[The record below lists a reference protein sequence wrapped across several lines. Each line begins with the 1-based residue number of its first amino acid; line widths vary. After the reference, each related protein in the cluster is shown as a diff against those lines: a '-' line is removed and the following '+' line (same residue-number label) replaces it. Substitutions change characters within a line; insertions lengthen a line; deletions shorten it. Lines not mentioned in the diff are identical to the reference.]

1 MRHLS
6 FLPETSADLQILCLG
21 AHSDDI
27 EIGCGGTLLTW
38 LEKHPNASVT
48 WVVLSANDERAQEAR
63 KSAASFLTKAA
74 NQDVVVKN
82 FRESYFSFTGADI
95 KDYFEE
101 LKRKVLPQVIF
112 THYRHDRHQ
121 DHRIVSDLTWNT
133 FRNNLILEYEIP
145 KYDGDLGIPNLFVDV
160 PEPHYEKKIALLME
174 HFQTQGTKPWFDRET
189 FTALMRLRG
198 MESNS
203 QSRFA
208 EAFYARKVKL

>member
-1 MRHLS
+1 MRPLS

-38 LEKHPNASVT
+38 LEKYPNASVT

-63 KSAASFLTKAA
+63 ESAASFLTKAA

-101 LKRKVLPQVIF
+101 LKRNILPHVIF

-133 FRNNLILEYEIP
+133 FRNHLILEYEIP

-160 PEPHYEKKIALLME
+160 PEPLYEKKITLLLE

-198 MESNS
+198 MESNA